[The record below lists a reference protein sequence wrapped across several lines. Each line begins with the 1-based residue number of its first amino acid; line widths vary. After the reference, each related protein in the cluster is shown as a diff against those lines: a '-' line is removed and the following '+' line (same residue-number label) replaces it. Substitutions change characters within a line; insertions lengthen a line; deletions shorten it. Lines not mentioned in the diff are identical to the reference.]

1 MYHMGVIKA
10 LIENGA
16 MPGIISGTSGGAIV
30 AGVRGI
36 HTSNPNPNPRCSAPY
51 PNSLTPT
58 LAPGAR
64 HPHPDPRPNP
74 NPNPNPK
81 VLGIHTDEEMLNDVI
96 ADDIAVRYPE
106 RWFPPIAQQLYSY
119 LKHGCL
125 VEHDSFAACC
135 RAYYGDWT
143 FGEAHR
149 KTGRVININISVRGA
164 GGSKRGA
171 VLLNHMTTPS
181 CLIRSAVHASCALPT
196 VMHSTRLLYKASSG
210 EVATP
215 TPDPSPSP
223 SPSSNPTLTL
233 ISNPTPNPYP

>member
-16 MPGIISGTSGGAIV
+16 MPGIISGTSGGSIV
-30 AGVRGI
+30 VG
-36 HTSNPNPNPRCSAPY
+36 
-51 PNSLTPT
+51 
-58 LAPGAR
+58 
-64 HPHPDPRPNP
+64 
-74 NPNPNPK
+74 
-81 VLGIHTDEEMLNDVI
+81 VLGIHSDQEMLEEVI

-135 RAYYGDWT
+135 KAYYGDWT
-143 FGEAHR
+143 FGEAYR

-171 VLLNHMTTPS
+171 VLLNHMTTPN

-196 VMHSTRLLYKASSG
+196 VMHSTRL
-210 EVATP
+210 
-215 TPDPSPSP
+215 
-223 SPSSNPTLTL
+223 TLTL
-233 ISNPTPNPYP
+233 TLALTLTLP

>member
-1 MYHMGVIKA
+1 M
-10 LIENGA
+10 
-16 MPGIISGTSGGAIV
+16 
-30 AGVRGI
+30 
-36 HTSNPNPNPRCSAPY
+36 
-51 PNSLTPT
+51 
-58 LAPGAR
+58 
-64 HPHPDPRPNP
+64 
-74 NPNPNPK
+74 
-81 VLGIHTDEEMLNDVI
+81 LGIHTDEEMLNDVI

-181 CLIRSAVHASCALPT
+181 CLIRSAVHQQGQSATTLVAPQLGSC
-196 VMHSTRLLYKASSG
+196 ASSG
-210 EVATP
+210 RLWRLRAARHSQKEAGP
-215 TPDPSPSP
+215 CAPSHC
-223 SPSSNPTLTL
+223 
-233 ISNPTPNPYP
+233 